1 MSAEEDAYKA
11 ALDVIAKARSEKT
24 SVNFDRPDCR
34 ALTGI
39 PPELA
44 ELSAREWVDLSNTQI
59 TDLAPLATLKRL
71 QTLLLSGTRII
82 DLAPLATLTGLQILT
97 LTGTQITDLAPL
109 TTLKELHSLGLG
121 GTQITDLSHI
131 AALTGLEGLIL
142 TGTRITELVPLTA
155 LPKLVSLWLQ
165 DTQVTDVAPLA
176 TLTGLGSLMLQGSQV
191 TDLRP
196 IRDLP
201 FTFKLRSAHRGLNFS
216 DTPAS
221 TQDAELAR
229 LAEIEDNEERTRDTL
244 AYLKTL
250 PPWPQPYTPRARP
263 DGKPPQPIGGD
274 AEHEQ
279 TGLRAEPQISRSAVK
294 VRTSAIQIKFLLR
307 EPQMT
312 QTTAQGVAEQIRVAL
327 REVRSRTNDLPEALL
342 ALEGVAEAL
351 QGLGA
356 ARLGP
361 KDKNRVEELQLRIA
375 HLEASLEKLTE
386 ELKAAKAAK
395 ASDGFGAHFSKEA
408 AGEIARTLGFL
419 GRLGAVAGAVYFIGP
434 NNPIAASF
442 IAAWAAASKLVK

>member
-1 MSAEEDAYKA
+1 MSAEEDAYQA
-11 ALDVIAKARSEKT
+11 ALDIIAMARDKGQT
-24 SVNFDRPDCR
+24 SVDFDTPDCH
-34 ALTGI
+34 ALRRI

-44 ELSAREWVDLSNTQI
+44 TLTRLQTLRLSGPQITDLAPLATLTGLQTLLLGGTQI
-59 TDLAPLATLKRL
+59 TDLAPLATLNRL
-71 QTLLLSGTRII
+71 QDLWLEGTQITAL
-82 DLAPLATLTGLQILT
+82 DALVNLTGLLHLGLGNTLITDFTPLANLT
-97 LTGTQITDLAPL
+97 GLETLVLQGTQITDLAPL
-109 TTLKELHSLGLG
+109 ATLNRL
-121 GTQITDLSHI
+121 Q
-131 AALTGLEGLIL
+131 ALGLEGTRVADIAPLGNL
-142 TGTRITELVPLTA
+142 TRLE
-155 LPKLVSLWLQ
+155 SLWLQ
-165 DTQVTDVAPLA
+165 GTQI
-176 TLTGLGSLMLQGSQV
+176 

-201 FTFKLRSAHRGLNFS
+201 FKWDSLPSGLSFG
-216 DTPAS
+216 DTPA
-221 TQDAELAR
+221 TARDAELAR
-229 LAEIEDNEERTRDTL
+229 MAGIEDDKRRTRDTL

-279 TGLRAEPQISRSAVK
+279 TGLRAEPPISRSAVK

-356 ARLGP
+356 ARIGP